1 MRARVAV
8 WAVLT
13 AGLIASSSAA
23 AHAAALPLR
32 PVPGEAFFGEVI
44 ARGPVAAR
52 TATVSSR
59 GVIRRVDARRG
70 VARARVSGLVGLRGV
85 SVVMRRAD
93 GSTAAVRRSTGA
105 FLLPASTAVA
115 VPGRRR
121 LPSLDR
127 QLARIAARHGG
138 TTAIWVQY
146 VRTGRVAAWN
156 ADAEFPAA
164 SLVKL
169 PLAAGAVMRMGS
181 RPWLHASWPDLVAVL
196 RRSDDHAANRLV
208 DAVGSGCGS
217 GADAAAAD
225 GLRRLGAHQSTYP
238 GCYLTEDE
246 LQPRLPSGG
255 ASATPVW
262 STRHTTARDMGRM
275 LFSLHSAAVPTRAG
289 TRQTGIDPLRAR
301 MLLGLMLTSEQV
313 GANASLFAGGLPRG
327 TPIAGKNGWREGEQH
342 GSGIAYTRSGP
353 VIMVVLTQRNSG
365 ANLSDA
371 RAIGAEVARAAV
383 RG

>member
-70 VARARVSGLVGLRGV
+70 VARARVSGPVGLRGV

-146 VRTGRVAAWN
+146 VRTGRVASWN

-169 PLAAGAVMRMGS
+169 PLAAGAIMRMGS

-208 DAVGSGCGS
+208 DALGSGCGS
-217 GADAAAAD
+217 GPDAAAAD

>member
-1 MRARVAV
+1 MRAVLAVGLVAV
-8 WAVLT
+8 T
-13 AGLIASSSAA
+13 TGA
-23 AHAAALPLR
+23 AHAGGLPLR
-32 PVPGEAFFGEVI
+32 PVPGEPFFGEVV

-59 GVIRRVDARRG
+59 GVNRRVDARRG
-70 VARARVSGLVGLRGV
+70 VVRARVSGPVGPRGV

-93 GSTAAVRRSTGA
+93 GSTAAVRRSAGA
-105 FLLPASTAVA
+105 FLLPASAAVA

-121 LPSLDR
+121 VRSLDR
-127 QLARIAARHGG
+127 RLARIAARHGG
-138 TTAIWVQY
+138 TTAIWIQY
-146 VRTGRVAAWN
+146 VRTGRVASWN

-169 PLAAGAVMRMGS
+169 PLTAGAIMRMGS
-181 RPWLHASWPDLVAVL
+181 RPWLHASWPEVVAVL

-217 GADAAAAD
+217 GPDAAAAD

-238 GCYLTEDE
+238 GCYLTENE

-255 ASATPVW
+255 VSATPVW

-275 LFSLHSAAVPTRAG
+275 LFSLHAAAVPTRAG

-313 GANASLFAGGLPRG
+313 GANASLFAG
-327 TPIAGKNGWREGEQH
+327 KNGWREGEQH

-353 VIMVVLTQRNSG
+353 VIMVVLTQRDGRAS
-365 ANLSDA
+365 LSDA